1 MTQPPE
7 PALAPR
13 TIRARIHESA
23 VRRVT
28 RIYSATLADILAE
41 GFQNARRAGATR
53 VHLAIERWA
62 VGPAAGEG
70 RAVGPAAGKVA
81 TIERRTGDGANVETR
96 AGQPGFTV
104 TVSDDGEGIADP
116 ALLLSFGENG
126 WDDALVRREDAAGFG
141 FASLARRGCTVSSR
155 PRSPEGGIRP
165 GWRLDLSPAH
175 FLGEED
181 AEVFADDGAPYPH
194 GTAIA
199 LPVTESLAA
208 IRNAA
213 EQAVRHFPLPVVFE
227 TQTEGEASAGETL
240 PRRAFLDGAVHA
252 EAWRGLAFGVFR
264 NRHRGYNDPDLNFL
278 GLTLPVRLPAVET
291 VQGATWT
298 VRADVRD
305 CPELEL
311 VLPARKEA
319 VEAGF
324 LREMR
329 EAARFAIYRAMAAD
343 PLPRPAF
350 ADWTRAQKAG
360 IEISPPPAELR
371 SWRPGIADLDDWR
384 EGTRPVPVGPGS
396 LVLDCDPEPPEAQ
409 ALWRA
414 ADRAGIAS
422 RLFEP
427 DRRLTGYPWYDAIE
441 QVIHIGTEV
450 TTGDRPVPLDDLAV
464 PKRTGSPEASLVQ
477 RPERI
482 RMSLTTRTARD
493 GKRVIDLDA
502 DLAFAGEA
510 WSWVGDVLPLVTAD
524 SAIRPH
530 ELADRLRAAYF
541 SASDDADADSW
552 ERQRELFDREALHI
566 ATRLLLSDDEACR
579 ASIAEAVHRELLW
592 LAPRDRTVEIRIRRP
607 DVTVTLSET
616 DPAL

>member
-1 MTQPPE
+1 MTHPLEPE
-7 PALAPR
+7 PR

-28 RIYSATLADILAE
+28 RIYAATLADILAE
-41 GFQNARRAGATR
+41 ALQNARRAGATR
-53 VHLAIERWA
+53 VHLAVEKRA
-62 VGPAAGEG
+62 VGPAAGEA
-70 RAVGPAAGKVA
+70 AVTEPATSENA
-81 TIERRTGDGANVETR
+81 TSERRTGNGANVARR
-96 AGQPGFTV
+96 AGEPAFTV

-155 PRSPEGGIRP
+155 PRSPDGEIRP
-165 GWRLDLSPAH
+165 GWRLDLAPAH
-175 FLGEED
+175 FLGED
-181 AEVFADDGAPYPH
+181 AAEVRADEGAPCPC

-199 LPVTESLAA
+199 FPATESVAA
-208 IRNAA
+208 LRNAA
-213 EQAVRHFPLPVVFE
+213 EHAARHFPLPVVFE
-227 TQTEGEASAGETL
+227 TRTEGEPSAGETL

-291 VQGATWT
+291 VHGATWT

-319 VEAGF
+319 VESEF
-324 LREMR
+324 LRDLR
-329 EAARFAIYRAMAAD
+329 DAARLAIFRAMAAD
-343 PLPRPAF
+343 PSPRPTF
-350 ADWTRAQKAG
+350 SDWTRAREAG
-360 IEISPPPAELR
+360 IGIAPPPAELR
-371 SWRPGIADLDDWR
+371 PWRPGIADLDDWR
-384 EGTRPVPVGPGS
+384 EGPRPVPVAPDS
-396 LVLDCDPEPPEAQ
+396 LVMDCDPEPPEAQ

-414 ADRAGIAS
+414 AERAGIVP
-422 RLFEP
+422 RLFEA
-427 DRRLTGYPWYDAIE
+427 DRRLAGYPWYDALE
-441 QVIHIGTEV
+441 RVIHIETEV
-450 TTGDRPVPLDDLAV
+450 TIAGRPIPLDDLAV
-464 PKRTGSPEASLVQ
+464 QERTGAPGAPLEQ

-482 RMSLTTRTARD
+482 RMSLTTRTGRD
-493 GKRVIDLDA
+493 GKRVIDLDT

-552 ERQRELFDREALHI
+552 ERQREVFDREALHV

-579 ASIAEAVHRELLW
+579 ASIAEAACRELVW
-592 LAPRDRTVEIRIRRP
+592 LAPRGRTVEIRIRRP
-607 DVTVTLSET
+607 DVTVTLGEA
-616 DPAL
+616 DPAP